1 MAKHVSGTSD
11 GQAPLLGCHTTF
23 AIVYLS
29 AARLGR
35 SGMSSSESPPS
46 SSVRAGGGGD
56 LGRDLRPLKDPLD
69 DVAAKSKSFPGECSS
84 DCGDLSRALPPP
96 SESPLCW
103 AGTSWSLFT
112 NTLLGVTNKGKDHGA
127 YVSTRDARAASIP
140 SVVESGRPFRLHQD
154 PQRGGDAV
162 SRRRNFHMCILVGGS
177 GMAGALK
184 SHPAPEING
193 GKGRECEGLDLATA
207 SYP

>member
-1 MAKHVSGTSD
+1 MRARLSVSTEPSPIQCIYTYCTSITVLDTFATSNDISLPHFPTDGQACLGGTSD
-11 GQAPLLGCHTTF
+11 ARALLLGCHTTF
-23 AIVYLS
+23 AIVYLC

-35 SGMSSSESPPS
+35 SGMSTSESPPS

-84 DCGDLSRALPPP
+84 DCGDLSRALPPL

-103 AGTSWSLFT
+103 AGTSRSLFT

-127 YVSTRDARAASIP
+127 HVSTRDARAASIP
-140 SVVESGRPFRLHQD
+140 SR
-154 PQRGGDAV
+154 
-162 SRRRNFHMCILVGGS
+162 VGS
-177 GMAGALK
+177 PLPTP
-184 SHPAPEING
+184 S
-193 GKGRECEGLDLATA
+193 
-207 SYP
+207 